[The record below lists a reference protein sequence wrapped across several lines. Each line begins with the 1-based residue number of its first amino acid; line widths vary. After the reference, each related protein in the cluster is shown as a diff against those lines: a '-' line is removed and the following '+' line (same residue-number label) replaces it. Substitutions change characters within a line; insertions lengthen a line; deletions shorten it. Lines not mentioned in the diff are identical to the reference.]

1 MQNYDAE
8 SFLDCPVAK
17 VQKIVSGKWNML
29 IIYLLSN
36 ETLRFG
42 QLHRKLPNLTQAT
55 LSKQLRLLEDYK
67 IINRH
72 VFNQIPPKVEY
83 SLTEI
88 GKKFLPVLDELSK
101 WAEEYESYCNDIKA
115 TK

>member
-1 MQNYDAE
+1 MKNYANE
-8 SFLDCPVAK
+8 SFLNCPFAK

-29 IIYLLSN
+29 IIYLLSK

-42 QLHRKLPNLTQAT
+42 ELHRALPSMTQAT
-55 LSKQLRLLEDYK
+55 LSKQLKLLEEYG
-67 IINRH
+67 IIHRY

-88 GKKFLPVLDELSK
+88 GQKFLPVLKELEK
-101 WAEEYESYCNDIKA
+101 WSNEYEHYQSTNK
-115 TK
+115 

>member
-1 MQNYDAE
+1 MKGYE
-8 SFLDCPVAK
+8 VKSYIDCPFAK

-42 QLHRKLPNLTQAT
+42 ELHRRLPDMTQAT
-55 LSKQLRLLEDYK
+55 LSKQLKSLEEHG
-67 IINRH
+67 IIYRN

-88 GKKFLPVLDELSK
+88 GQKFLPVLDALEKWSK
-101 WAEEYESYCNDIKA
+101 EYEYYHNDINK
-115 TK
+115 

>member
-1 MQNYDAE
+1 MKNHEVKSYI
-8 SFLDCPVAK
+8 DCPFAK

-29 IIYLLSN
+29 IIYLLRN

-42 QLHRKLPNLTQAT
+42 ELHRKLPDMTQAT
-55 LSKQLRLLEDYK
+55 LSKQLKSLEEHG
-67 IINRH
+67 IVHRN

-88 GKKFLPVLDELSK
+88 GQKFLPVLDALETWSK
-101 WAEEYESYCNDIKA
+101 EYEYYTNDNK
-115 TK
+115 

>member
-1 MQNYDAE
+1 MKIDEVKSYA
-8 SFLDCPVAK
+8 DCPFGK

-42 QLHRKLPNLTQAT
+42 ELHRRLPDMTQAT
-55 LSKQLRLLEDYK
+55 LSKQLKSLEEHGVIFRNVY
-67 IINRH
+67 
-72 VFNQIPPKVEY
+72 NQIPPKVEY

-88 GKKFLPVLDELSK
+88 GQKFLPVLDALEKWSK
-101 WAEEYESYCNDIKA
+101 EYESYHSNNK
-115 TK
+115 

>member
-1 MQNYDAE
+1 MKDYKIK
-8 SFLDCPVAK
+8 SYIDCPFVK
-17 VQKIVSGKWNML
+17 VQKVVSGKWNMI

-42 QLHRKLPNLTQAT
+42 ELHRRLPDMTQAT
-55 LSKQLRLLEDYK
+55 LSKQLKYLEESGIIYK
-67 IINRH
+67 N

-88 GKKFLPVLDELSK
+88 GEKFLPVLDALEIWSR
-101 WAEEYESYCNDIKA
+101 EYEYYQQDTNK
-115 TK
+115 

>member
-1 MQNYDAE
+1 MKSYE
-8 SFLDCPVAK
+8 VKSYTDCPFAK
-17 VQKIVSGKWNML
+17 AQKIVSGKWNML
-29 IIYLLSN
+29 IIYLLSD

-42 QLHRKLPNLTQAT
+42 ELHRRLPDMTQAT
-55 LSKQLRLLEDYK
+55 LSKQLKSLEEHG
-67 IINRH
+67 IIHRN

-88 GKKFLPVLDELSK
+88 GQKFLPVLDALEKWSK
-101 WAEEYESYCNDIKA
+101 EYECYNSN

>member
-1 MQNYDAE
+1 MESYDE
-8 SFLDCPVAK
+8 ELFLDCPFAK

-42 QLHRKLPNLTQAT
+42 QLHRKLPTMTQTT
-55 LSKQLRLLEDYK
+55 LSKQLRLLEGYG
-67 IINRH
+67 IIHRY

-88 GKKFLPVLDELSK
+88 GQKFLPILKELEK
-101 WAEEYESYCNDIKA
+101 WSNEYEHYQSANK
-115 TK
+115 